1 MGVLWLSRED
11 VRRAGGGDPFAAMP
25 LVEAAL
31 VAHGAGDSC
40 QPLKPYLLIPGDTRA
55 RRIIAMPAYL
65 GADFQTWG
73 LKWIASAPDN
83 PSRRG
88 MERASALIVLNDLET
103 GAPVALMEGALISA
117 TRTAAVALLA
127 SRHLCRADART
138 LAVLGAGA
146 IGSLI
151 AQSLLAAH
159 PTLERVRVYDAVEA
173 SAGKLAAAL
182 ESAGGRGDIAC
193 EVAPGPRQA
202 IEGADV
208 VLTATT
214 AQEGYVEG
222 DWLAPGSLFLNVSL
236 RDPEASVFE
245 RADKLVVDDWEQA
258 NRGTTALR
266 KATRAGL
273 LGRDD
278 LHAELHEILEGA
290 APGRESDDE
299 IVLFN
304 PMGLSIEDV
313 ATAWGVYREA
323 RRQGLGVELD
333 LYG

>member
-1 MGVLWLSRED
+1 MAVLWLSRED
-11 VRRAGGGDPFAAMP
+11 VRRAGGGDPEAAAP

-65 GADFQTWG
+65 GERFQTWG

-83 PSRRG
+83 PERRG
-88 MERASALIVLNDLET
+88 LERASALIVLNDLET
-103 GAPVALMEGALISA
+103 GAPVAVMEGALISA

-127 SRHLCRADART
+127 SRHLSRTDPRT
-138 LAVLGAGA
+138 LAALGAGA

-151 AQSLLAAH
+151 VRSLLAAH
-159 PTLERVRVYDAVEA
+159 PTLERVRLFDQVEA
-173 SAGKLAAAL
+173 SARKLAAL
-182 ESAGGRGDIAC
+182 ESERGPTGIAC
-193 EVAPGPRQA
+193 EIAGGPRQA

-208 VLTATT
+208 VLVATT
-214 AQEGYVEG
+214 AQDGYIDG
-222 DWLAPGSLFLNVSL
+222 DWLSPGCLFLNVSL

-278 LHAELHEILEGA
+278 LHAELHEILSGSV
-290 APGRESDDE
+290 PGRESDDE

-313 ATAWGVYREA
+313 ATAWGVYNEA